1 MDVKT
6 TTSKTNKTSKSTEA
20 TAVSATENKDAGGA
34 TTETVEIPTN
44 LSPRGRED
52 YSLVLKAIGGDQKA
66 YATLME
72 RYRNSVFHMMLKMVS
87 NREDADDLTLE
98 AFGKAFNKLPS
109 YAPRYAFS
117 TWLFKI
123 AINNCIDYIRKKKLH
138 LLSIDDPIEPNGDHD
153 YSNNLKST
161 ALDPEEQFIRMQR
174 VKLMRT
180 VMNKLSLK
188 YRLMIELRFFEELS
202 YDEIAKELDIP
213 LGTVKAQL
221 FRAKEILFNILQEPG
236 AKAYLDNTKRKKKV
250 KNSKKEAVEVQEEV
264 AEAVS

>member
-1 MDVKT
+1 MEVKT
-6 TTSKTNKTSKSTEA
+6 AKT
-20 TAVSATENKDAGGA
+20 
-34 TTETVEIPTN
+34 TN
-44 LSPRGRED
+44 LSPRAQED
-52 YSLVLKAIGGDQKA
+52 YEQVLRAIDGDQKA
-66 YATLME
+66 YAHLMD

-123 AINNCIDYIRKKKLH
+123 AINNCIDHIRKKRLH

-153 YSNNLKST
+153 YSNNLKAST
-161 ALDPEEQFIRMQR
+161 LDPEEKFIRAQR
-174 VKLMRT
+174 VMLMRKVLT
-180 VMNKLSLK
+180 KLSLK

-221 FRAKEILFNILQEPG
+221 FRAKEILYNLLQAPS
-236 AKAYLDNTKRKKKV
+236 AKAYLDNTKRRPKRV
-250 KNSKKEAVEVQEEV
+250 KMKQ
-264 AEAVS
+264 